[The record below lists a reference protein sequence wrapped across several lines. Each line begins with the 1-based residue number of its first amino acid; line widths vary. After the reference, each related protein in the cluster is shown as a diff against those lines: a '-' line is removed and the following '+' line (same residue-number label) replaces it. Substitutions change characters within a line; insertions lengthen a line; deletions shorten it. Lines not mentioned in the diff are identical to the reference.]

1 MAPGDVTPYLPLVRA
16 VASRM
21 AARLPRTVDLDDLI
35 SAGVLGLINAAR
47 QYDES
52 RGVPFDRY
60 AEIRVRGAIVDELR
74 NLDQTTRTAR
84 KRASEIAEV
93 ARLLATQLGRQPS
106 QEEVALALGVSL
118 SQFHAMTTR
127 SAPVLVMGFDDLA
140 APGDDRPLDSTLAF
154 QDHSA
159 VAPEVA
165 VARRETTEQVARAV
179 EALTDRQRQVVTF
192 YYFEGM
198 NYREIAALLQVTEGR
213 VSQLHT
219 AAMERLRGLL
229 DSESV
234 EG

>member
-1 MAPGDVTPYLPLVRA
+1 MVLGDVTPYLPLVRS

-47 QYDES
+47 QYDED

-74 NLDQTTRTAR
+74 TLDQTTRSAR
-84 KRASEIAEV
+84 KRLSEIAD
-93 ARLLATQLGRQPS
+93 ATRFLATQLGRQPS

-118 SQFHAMTTR
+118 SQFHAMTSR
-127 SAPVLVMGFDDLA
+127 ASPVLVFGFDDL
-140 APGDDRPLDSTLAF
+140 GGSGQEGRQDSNPFL
-154 QDHSA
+154 QDHATMS
-159 VAPEVA
+159 PESA
-165 VARRETTEQVARAV
+165 VARRETAEQVARAV
-179 EALTDRQRQVVTF
+179 EDLTDRQRQVITF

-198 NYREIAALLQVTEGR
+198 NYREIANLLGVTEGR

-219 AAMERLRGLL
+219 AATERLKTLL
-229 DSESV
+229 DADL
-234 EG
+234 GA

>member
-1 MAPGDVTPYLPLVRA
+1 MVLGDVTPYLPLVRS

-47 QYDES
+47 QYDEN

-74 NLDQTTRTAR
+74 TLDQTTRSAR
-84 KRASEIAEV
+84 KRQAEIADV
-93 ARLLATQLGRQPS
+93 TRALATQLGRQPS

-118 SQFHAMTTR
+118 SQFHAMTSRT
-127 SAPVLVMGFDDLA
+127 SPVVVFGFDDLA
-140 APGDDRPLDSTLAF
+140 GVGQDGRQESNPAL
-154 QDHSA
+154 QDHDHLPPETL
-159 VAPEVA
+159 VAQ
-165 VARRETTEQVARAV
+165 RETAEAVARAV
-179 EALTDRQRQVVTF
+179 ETLTDRQRQVITF

-198 NYREIAALLQVTEGR
+198 NYREIADLLGVTEGR

-219 AAMERLRGLL
+219 AATERLKTLL
-229 DSESV
+229 DSDV
-234 EG
+234 AC